1 MPNSHAFLP
10 SSEAEAV
17 VRSLPS
23 AFHLYRGPCFS
34 FRFWDGSTWTCSS
47 DSAIFVVSFRTERA
61 WKRFRSPV
69 SKTDLAELFISGEID
84 IEGNLYAAIRSY
96 QSIHSSIDRG
106 LGSVV
111 AFLVGWLKGLSR
123 YRRMF
128 LAANSVHRE
137 PANGMACSIH
147 PERPYEWYR
156 LWLGKSM
163 VFSSGYFQTFREDL
177 DQAQENGLEQV
188 CNKLQLARG
197 DRFLDLSCN
206 WGSLLMHVAMRNEV
220 TAHGFSQD
228 NEQIATTE
236 LKLIQAELTSR
247 CDVQFG
253 DYKSL
258 RKIKTPFSKIACIG
272 LSEHPGQRQLPEYF
286 RSVSGKLR
294 VGGLFLCDFLTG
306 STPHER
312 FPHFSPG
319 VGMFEREF
327 LTLSRILE
335 CAEAAGL
342 SIVNVDEMKD
352 HYEETLRLWFLAL
365 TKHRHELARLANR
378 KSVRAWELYIACLA
392 ESLRAGHI
400 SLHQILFRKGL
411 NGVAIMPP
419 LSNRWQRE
427 GDLYPLPYTPHSLD
441 GTSCAYGRW

>member
-47 DSAIFVVSFRTERA
+47 EPATFVISFRTERA
-61 WKRFRSPV
+61 WKRFRSLV

-96 QSIHSSIDRG
+96 QFIHGSVDRG
-106 LGSVV
+106 FGSIV
-111 AFLVGWLKGLSR
+111 AVMVGWLKSLSR
-123 YRRMF
+123 CRRMF
-128 LAANSVHRE
+128 IAANPVHRE
-137 PANGMACSIH
+137 PASGMACSIH

-163 VFSSGYFQTFREDL
+163 VFSSAYFQTFQEDL
-177 DQAQENGLEQV
+177 DHAQENSLEQV
-188 CNKLQLARG
+188 CNKLQLAKG

-206 WGSLLMHVAMRNEV
+206 WGSLLMHAAMRDEV
-220 TAHGFSQD
+220 SAHGFSQD
-228 NEQIATTE
+228 NEQVATTE
-236 LKLIQAELTSR
+236 LKLVQADLTNR

-253 DYKSL
+253 NYKDL
-258 RKIKTPFSKIACIG
+258 RKINIPFSKIASIG
-272 LSEHPGQRQLPEYF
+272 LSEHLGQRQLPEYF
-286 RSVSGKLR
+286 RSVSEKLCT
-294 VGGLFLCDFLTG
+294 GGLFLCDFLTG
-306 STPHER
+306 STRHEY
-312 FPHFSPG
+312 FSHFSPG
-319 VGMFEREF
+319 AGVFESELLR
-327 LTLSRILE
+327 LSMILG
-335 CAEAAGL
+335 CAEDAGL
-342 SIVNVDEMKD
+342 SIVNVEEIKD

-378 KSVRAWELYIACLA
+378 KSVRAWELYIACSA
-392 ESLRAGHI
+392 ESLRAGDV

-411 NGVAIMPP
+411 SGPAIKPKF
-419 LSNRWQRE
+419 SNRWQRE
-427 GDLYPLPYTPHSLD
+427 GDLYPLPRIPHSLD
-441 GTSCAYGRW
+441 GTSCADDRW